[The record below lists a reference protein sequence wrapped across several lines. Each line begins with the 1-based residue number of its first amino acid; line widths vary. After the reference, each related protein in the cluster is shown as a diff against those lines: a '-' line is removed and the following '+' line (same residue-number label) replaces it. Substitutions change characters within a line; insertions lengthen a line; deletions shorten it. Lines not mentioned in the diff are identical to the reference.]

1 MSEATG
7 RRRRRTR
14 SEWQQLLEAQADS
27 GLRPTAFCQAN
38 GLSLASFQQWKRK
51 LADEPPGESGAP
63 WVELGTLAAS
73 SVSGW
78 DIELQLGDGICFRLR
93 RC

>member
-7 RRRRRTR
+7 RRRRRTH
-14 SEWQQLLEAQADS
+14 SEWQQLLEAQANS
-27 GLRPTAFCQAN
+27 GLGPTAFCQAN
-38 GLSLASFQQWKRK
+38 GVSLASFQQWKRK
-51 LADEPPGESGAP
+51 LADETPDESGTP

-78 DIELQLGDGICFRLR
+78 DIELQLGDGICLRLR